1 MNITVIGT
9 GYVGLVTGACFSE
22 MGNVV
27 YCVDVNEEKIENLK
41 KGILPIYEKNLDRL
55 VLENYARE
63 TLFFTTKL
71 EEALAKTDIYFICVG
86 TPMLEDGS
94 CDLSYVYDVAHSIGQ
109 LMDKPAIIVDKSTV
123 PVGTADEVHNIIK
136 DELDK
141 RNLKIN
147 FEVVSNPEFLKEG
160 VAIED
165 SLRPDRVII
174 GSENEEVIEI
184 MKELYAPFVRQSDR
198 FIVMD
203 RRSAEMTK
211 YASNA
216 MLATRISFMNEI
228 ANICEKIGA
237 NINSVRLGVGSDNRI
252 GYRFLYAGCG
262 YGGSCF
268 PKDVQALIKTAE
280 DNDYNPILLK
290 DVELTNEKQKK
301 VIVKKVIDVFGEDLT
316 GKIFSV
322 WGLSFKPET
331 DDMRGASSIVIIN
344 KLIEKGAK
352 IYAYDP
358 IATDTAKIEF
368 KDNLDKIKFFNN
380 KRDVLEGT
388 DALIL
393 ITEWKEFKSPDFDV
407 VAEKLNNKIIFDGRN
422 QYSRSQLEKLGFEY
436 YPIGY

>member
-316 GKIFSV
+316 GKTFSV

>member
-41 KGILPIYEKNLDRL
+41 KGILPIYEKNLDSL

-174 GSENEEVIEI
+174 GSENEKVIEI

-228 ANICEKIGA
+228 ANICEKVGA

-331 DDMRGASSIVIIN
+331 DDMRGASSTVIIN

>member
-41 KGILPIYEKNLDRL
+41 KGILPIYEKNLDSL

-174 GSENEEVIEI
+174 GSENEKVIEI

-290 DVELTNEKQKK
+290 DVELTNERQKK

-331 DDMRGASSIVIIN
+331 DDMRGASSTVIIN

>member
-27 YCVDVNEEKIENLK
+27 YCVDVDEEKIENLK